1 MVLEYEFLGRDKLV
15 KGFTYPIKRGDLDA
29 ALERAGVTEVEYVSY
44 TCCTGKSDKK
54 LIVDAYMTGE
64 AFHPGSWHKKSP
76 SIGVYAVK
84 IVVSQRIKQ
93 LLAEQDVLD
102 EFTRWLK
109 ELEGAENVRRDQRQ
123 YYKVF
128 FAEDALVIEHTQATG
143 GARPPARF
151 MSCRECSGR

>member
-1 MVLEYEFLGRDKLV
+1 MPHIGSTKEAAMVLEYEFLGRDKLV

-29 ALERAGVTEVEYVSY
+29 ALERAGVTEVESVSY
-44 TCCTGKSDKK
+44 TCCTGN
-54 LIVDAYMTGE
+54 
-64 AFHPGSWHKKSP
+64 PGSWHKKSP
-76 SIGVYAVK
+76 SIGVYAVR

-93 LLAEQDVLD
+93 LLAEPDVLD

-128 FAEDALVIEHTQATG
+128 FADDALVIEHTQATG
-143 GARPPARF
+143 GARPPAQF